1 MSSSPKVDTLKNK
14 IIRVVQ
20 NLSSGFHQGRFH
32 QGIFPQTFESS
43 MIKIKRIH
51 RYEVAGIIYFLWL
64 LTNHQNTELE
74 NTYLEDSCNAC
85 SNLIESLNQY
95 CDTQDIDDIID
106 KNSNF
111 WGSFMEKPVELI
123 ADYLRDKQIH
133 EESKKRFEEL
143 SVEFQFFTLQI
154 IKLHLAA
161 QQGNFNQNNQG
172 KICWDFY
179 KKFVDKIKKIPQIN
193 LFFKTI
199 N

>member
-1 MSSSPKVDTLKNK
+1 MSSSPKVDTFKNK

-20 NLSSGFHQGRFH
+20 KLSSGFHQGRFH
-32 QGIFPQTFESS
+32 QGIFLQTFESS

-74 NTYLEDSCNAC
+74 NTHLEDSCNAC

-95 CDTQDIDDIID
+95 SDTQDIDDIID
-106 KNSNF
+106 KSSNF
-111 WGSFMEKPVELI
+111 WGSFMEKSGELI

-179 KKFVDKIKKIPQIN
+179 KKFVDKIKKIHSW
-193 LFFKTI
+193 
-199 N
+199 